1 MLEIVHRLQKNVFLV
16 TLGAAVFLGFS
27 LAYLLTNIIPFF
39 ISDSG
44 SVQIAS
50 SSDRRPVEVDVV
62 RPLQD
67 FEGVITG
74 NFIRDSGDAGTKG
87 PGTETGEGEIT
98 LLGVLS
104 GPPQFAR
111 AMVQIVGKPEIE
123 TYRLGEAVAGF
134 KIIQILGNSVVV
146 ERGSNNLR
154 IYVGEKSGEA
164 AAAPQAG
171 NAPSAQGATKI
182 NITRDR
188 LLASTKNPEMIY
200 QNKFAPVTRNGKV
213 LGLKLLFVP
222 QGNFLYELGARSG
235 DIIRRFNGEPLE
247 NQDRMIQM
255 WQSLQSANRITI
267 EVERGGKVIPFEILI
282 Q

>member
-1 MLEIVHRLQKNVFLV
+1 
-16 TLGAAVFLGFS
+16 
-27 LAYLLTNIIPFF
+27 
-39 ISDSG
+39 
-44 SVQIAS
+44 
-50 SSDRRPVEVDVV
+50 
-62 RPLQD
+62 
-67 FEGVITG
+67 
-74 NFIRDSGDAGTKG
+74 
-87 PGTETGEGEIT
+87 
-98 LLGVLS
+98 
-104 GPPQFAR
+104 
-111 AMVQIVGKPEIE
+111 
-123 TYRLGEAVAGF
+123 
-134 KIIQILGNSVVV
+134 
-146 ERGSNNLR
+146 
-154 IYVGEKSGEA
+154 
-164 AAAPQAG
+164 
-171 NAPSAQGATKI
+171 QGATKI

-200 QNKFAPVTRNGKV
+200 QNKFAPVTRDGKV